1 MANPNQENTTM
12 ICPVCGKEF
21 SNIHTFAEHLSQHS
35 REEKRRKEEEEK
47 QRKADQKKVDAAK
60 LETLK
65 KGYLDAYREYLNAK
79 NKFEDAYGRDETN
92 YNYTIDDFTDLVN
105 DLNLGWGRWL

>member
-60 LETLK
+60 LELLR
-65 KGYLDAYREYLNAK
+65 KGYLDTYAEYVKAK
-79 NKFEDAYGRDETN
+79 NKYEENYGKEETEYIN
-92 YNYTIDDFTDLVN
+92 NWDDLTSFIKN
-105 DLNLGWGRWL
+105 LNLGWGCWL